1 VHARESVKI
10 DVLHLL
16 LVVRSLSLPCD
27 TYTRCCFKTQ
37 NVYVP
42 IPARDTPRIQK
53 KTTPG
58 ATISPREWK
67 AMLAETGNSV
77 ESRAEGADSM
87 VVEMHG

>member
-1 VHARESVKI
+1 
-10 DVLHLL
+10 
-16 LVVRSLSLPCD
+16 
-27 TYTRCCFKTQ
+27 
-37 NVYVP
+37 VYVP